1 MLPTLAPIGSV
12 IAGYVLGD
20 VLGAGGGGAVYA
32 TRGAGGQALAIKVIP
47 HAGDPTAR
55 ARAEREL
62 AAMIRLEHPSV
73 VRIVDGGVTAELT
86 YVVMP
91 RLEGVSLR
99 ALLADGGLGPEAAVV
114 LVAGVAAGAAAL
126 HAVGLVHRDLKPD
139 NAILTATGQVVVID
153 LGLALDAAWTRQTH
167 EGAVAGSVPYLAPEQ
182 IEGEVSPA
190 SDVWALGVMLYE
202 LTCGQRPF
210 GRARA
215 PEEVAAILAG
225 ARAPIDELD
234 RRVAPGLAA
243 LVDRLLARDRAARPA
258 DAAAV
263 VAALAP
269 WVEAATAGAP
279 PATVARRIVG
289 DRAAWQAEV
298 AAREAD
304 RAVALAADASARGDA
319 FAAMRAIDRG
329 LAYRPDHP
337 GLAAALATALPAPAA
352 PPVGPTPAT
361 VVALPAPPPVPRGG
375 LRWSWLGGGVAILA
389 IGAVVGSQVVR
400 RRGHGSY
407 TDPAQLIATLVDA
420 ARSGDAS
427 ELADLC
433 QPGRG
438 DRDVRELCE
447 LTETSPRFPA
457 FREMFRDAQVLAVR
471 RGWDGAEVDFRF
483 DGGHTETMKMVIA
496 GGRLYLDSF

>member
-1 MLPTLAPIGSV
+1 MQPTPAPIGTV
-12 IAGYVLGD
+12 IAGYALGE

-32 TRGAGGQALAIKVIP
+32 TTGAGGRALAIKVIP

-62 AAMIRLEHPSV
+62 AALIRLEDPSV
-73 VRIVDGGVTAELT
+73 VRIVDGGVTAELA

-91 RLEGVSLR
+91 RLDGVSLR
-99 ALLADGGLGPEAAVV
+99 ALLADGGLGPEAALV

-139 NAILTATGQVVVID
+139 NAILTATGQIVVID

-182 IEGEVSPA
+182 IEGDVSPA

-225 ARAPIDELD
+225 ARPPLDELD
-234 RRVAPGLAA
+234 RRVAPALAA
-243 LVDRLLARDRAARPA
+243 LADRLLARDRAARLP

-269 WVEAATAGAP
+269 WVAAATAGAA

-289 DRAAWQAEV
+289 DRGAWQAEV

-304 RAVALAADASARGDA
+304 AAVALAAAASARGDA
-319 FAAMRAIDRG
+319 FGAMRAIDRG

-337 GLAAALATALPAPAA
+337 GLAAALAAALPGPAARPSQVTQPAIAVPAPA
-352 PPVGPTPAT
+352 PA
-361 VVALPAPPPVPRGG
+361 PRGG
-375 LRWSWLGGGVAILA
+375 LRWSWLAGGVAILA
-389 IGAVVGSQVVR
+389 IGAAVGSQVVR

-407 TDPAQLIATLVDA
+407 TDPAQLVATLVDA
-420 ARSGDAS
+420 ARSGDAG

-433 QPGRG
+433 LPDRG
-438 DRDVRELCE
+438 DRDVHELCE
-447 LTETSPRFPA
+447 LTEASPRFPA

-496 GGRLYLDSF
+496 GGRLYLESF